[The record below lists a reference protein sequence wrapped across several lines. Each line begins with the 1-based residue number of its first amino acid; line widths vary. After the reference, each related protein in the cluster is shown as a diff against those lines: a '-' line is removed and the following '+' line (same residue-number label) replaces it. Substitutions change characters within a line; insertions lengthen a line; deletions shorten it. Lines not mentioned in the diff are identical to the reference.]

1 MYIQLL
7 LPLIL
12 LSPYLPGGLCA
23 ALVVR
28 SNLHTNVVDGHPR
41 RVEPPIPITA
51 LSKRVVVQDGMGFG
65 WLAAW
70 EYVEEILPIE
80 DAARGLETL
89 YSTVIDSAR
98 GQLSTTVPQH
108 TFASSI
114 GNIHLLMYCERRP
127 IPWQFIA
134 TFAERALTFAQNG
147 QPSLYRIKF
156 YHPNARTVV
165 RILWLKAYRSVF
177 QLE

>member
-1 MYIQLL
+1 MYIRFL

-12 LSPYLPGGLCA
+12 HSPYLQGGICA
-23 ALVVR
+23 ALAVC
-28 SNLHTNVVDGHPR
+28 SNIHTDVVDGHPQTI
-41 RVEPPIPITA
+41 EPPNPITA

-65 WLAAW
+65 WLTAW

-80 DAARGLETL
+80 DVARGLETL

-98 GQLSTTVPQH
+98 GHLSATVPQH

-114 GNIHLLMYCERRP
+114 GNIHLLMCCERRP

-147 QPSLYRIKF
+147 QPSLHRTKF
-156 YHPNARTVV
+156 HHPNARTVV
-165 RILWLKAYRSVF
+165 RKLWLKA
-177 QLE
+177 